1 MERVFQDLLN
11 DIPDYQEFLTL
22 EELNES
28 SKRLAAAYP
37 SVVEL
42 FEIGRTRNNRPLLCL
57 KIGKGSKNA
66 LMFGCPHPNEPIGT
80 MMLEHFTEALARD
93 EALRRELDYTFYIV
107 KVWDADGYAMNAGW
121 IKGPYT
127 LYNYSRHFYRPA
139 SNLQVDWTFPID
151 YKDLHFHDVMPET
164 QAMKDLI
171 DRIRPTFTYALHN
184 SGFGG
189 VYWYVTEDIPEVYP
203 LLAEASLRQG
213 IPLHLGEP
221 ESPAIVSLAPAVCL
235 AEGIE
240 SEYDYYEKY
249 GAQDIPKII
258 KSGTCS
264 DAYSKQAYGTFT
276 FLTEM
281 PYFYDAR
288 INDSTP
294 SKFTRSEAV
303 LRKLDWLE
311 ESTAGKTVI
320 DMSPLSSG
328 CNLFIKVVGNIRMVV
343 VTECTPYGKDRI
355 SKIATVAEYFDSV
368 CISFLSVVAYGGWSV
383 EFNRRAEGA
392 AVETLRSGLG
402 AAEELHGQLAAEL
415 EEEFDYSVI
424 PIKKLATIQ
433 LECGI
438 RVAKYIHNR

>member
-276 FLTEM
+276 FLT
-281 PYFYDAR
+281 
-288 INDSTP
+288 
-294 SKFTRSEAV
+294 
-303 LRKLDWLE
+303 
-311 ESTAGKTVI
+311 
-320 DMSPLSSG
+320 
-328 CNLFIKVVGNIRMVV
+328 
-343 VTECTPYGKDRI
+343 
-355 SKIATVAEYFDSV
+355 
-368 CISFLSVVAYGGWSV
+368 
-383 EFNRRAEGA
+383 
-392 AVETLRSGLG
+392 
-402 AAEELHGQLAAEL
+402 
-415 EEEFDYSVI
+415 
-424 PIKKLATIQ
+424 
-433 LECGI
+433 
-438 RVAKYIHNR
+438 

>member
-1 MERVFQDLLN
+1 
-11 DIPDYQEFLTL
+11 
-22 EELNES
+22 
-28 SKRLAAAYP
+28 
-37 SVVEL
+37 
-42 FEIGRTRNNRPLLCL
+42 
-57 KIGKGSKNA
+57 
-66 LMFGCPHPNEPIGT
+66 
-80 MMLEHFTEALARD
+80 
-93 EALRRELDYTFYIV
+93 
-107 KVWDADGYAMNAGW
+107 
-121 IKGPYT
+121 
-127 LYNYSRHFYRPA
+127 
-139 SNLQVDWTFPID
+139 
-151 YKDLHFHDVMPET
+151 MPET
-164 QAMKDLI
+164 QAMKDLHRS
-171 DRIRPTFTYALHN
+171 RIRPTFTYALHN

-221 ESPAIVSLAPAVCL
+221 ESPAIVSLATAVCL

-311 ESTAGKTVI
+311 ESNRRVKAVI
-320 DMSPLSSG
+320 DMSAPYLQDD
-328 CNLFIKVVGNIRMVV
+328 NLFIKVVREYTDGRGDESVRRMAK
-343 VTECTPYGKDRI
+343 EDPEYQ
-355 SKIATVAEYFDSV
+355 KIATVAEYFDSV
-368 CISFLSVVAYGGWSV
+368 CISRFYRLLAYGMLV
-383 EFNRRAEGA
+383 RAHEFELERAEGA